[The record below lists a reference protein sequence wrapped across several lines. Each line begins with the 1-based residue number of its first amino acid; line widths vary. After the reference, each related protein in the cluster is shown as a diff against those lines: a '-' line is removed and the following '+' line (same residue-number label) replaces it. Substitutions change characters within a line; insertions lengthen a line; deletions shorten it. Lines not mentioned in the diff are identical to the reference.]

1 MPTFIHFRELI
12 MSDRFFFKA
21 GADRRAVLTAAVLAM
36 AGVLAAPA
44 MAQDAAKKNLRI
56 GATAGSNYDLLQE
69 GIVPQLKAKGYTVK
83 LIEFNDYVQPNLA
96 LSDGS
101 LDANFFQHRAY
112 FDQFTK
118 DRKLALSAIAQGP
131 VAPMGVYSKKF
142 KSLNELKS
150 GARVALPN
158 DPSNLARALLVL
170 QNAGLI
176 KIKAGVN
183 PARVSELDLA
193 ENQHKLKFLPL
204 DAAHLPRA
212 LEDADFVV
220 VNGNFAISSGLKL
233 EEAVVLEKT
242 PDQYLNVVAVKTGN
256 ETTQWAKDLA
266 EAYRSPAFKQVVDT
280 KFVGYMKPAA
290 LQ

>member
-1 MPTFIHFRELI
+1 
-12 MSDRFFFKA
+12 MSDHFFFKA
-21 GADRRAVLTAAVLAM
+21 GAGRRAVLTAAVLTI
-36 AGVLAAPA
+36 AGALAAPA

>member
-1 MPTFIHFRELI
+1 
-12 MSDRFFFKA
+12 MSARLAFQA
-21 GADRRAVLTAAVLAM
+21 GRRAAVATAVLAL
-36 AGVLAAPA
+36 AGVLSAPA
-44 MAQDAAKKNLRI
+44 LAQDANKKNLLI

-118 DRKLALSAIAQGP
+118 DRKLALTPIVQGP
-131 VAPMGVYSKKF
+131 VAPMGVYSNKF
-142 KSLNELKS
+142 KSINDLKS

-176 KIKAGVN
+176 KIKEGVN

-193 ENQHKLKFLPL
+193 ENKHKLKFLPL

-220 VNGNFAISSGLKL
+220 VNGNFAMSSGLKL
-233 EEAVVLEKT
+233 SEAVILEKT
-242 PDQYLNVVAVKTGN
+242 PDLYLNVVAVKTGN
-256 ETTQWAKDLA
+256 ENTQWAKDLA
-266 EAYRSPAFKQVVDT
+266 QAYRSDAFKQVVDT
-280 KFVGYMKPAA
+280 KFVGYMKPAF

>member
-1 MPTFIHFRELI
+1 

-21 GADRRAVLTAAVLAM
+21 GAGRRAVLTAAVLAM

-193 ENQHKLKFLPL
+193 ENPHKLKFLPL

-233 EEAVVLEKT
+233 QEAVVLEKT

>member
-1 MPTFIHFRELI
+1 

-21 GADRRAVLTAAVLAM
+21 GAGSRAVLTAAVLTI
-36 AGVLAAPA
+36 AGALAAPA

>member
-1 MPTFIHFRELI
+1 

-21 GADRRAVLTAAVLAM
+21 GAGRRAVLTAAVLTI
-36 AGVLAAPA
+36 AGALAAPA

-193 ENQHKLKFLPL
+193 ENPHKLKFLPL

-233 EEAVVLEKT
+233 QEAVVLEKT

>member
-1 MPTFIHFRELI
+1 
-12 MSDRFFFKA
+12 MSDRFSSKA
-21 GADRRAVLTAAVLAM
+21 GAGRRAVLTAAVLTI
-36 AGVLAAPA
+36 AGALAAPA

>member
-1 MPTFIHFRELI
+1 
-12 MSDRFFFKA
+12 MSDRFSSKA
-21 GADRRAVLTAAVLAM
+21 GAGRRAVLTAAVLAM
-36 AGVLAAPA
+36 AGAFTVPA
-44 MAQDAAKKNLRI
+44 MAQDAAKKQLRI

-69 GIVPQLKAKGYTVK
+69 GIVPQLKAKGYSVK

-96 LSDGS
+96 LDDGS

-118 DRKLALSAIAQGP
+118 DRKLALSAIVQGP

-142 KSLNELKS
+142 KSINDLKS

-176 KIKAGVN
+176 KIKEGVN

-193 ENQHKLKFLPL
+193 ENKHKLKFLPL

-220 VNGNFAISSGLKL
+220 VNGNFAMSSGLKL
-233 EEAVVLEKT
+233 TEAVGLEKT

-280 KFVGYMKPAA
+280 QFVGYMKPAF

>member
-1 MPTFIHFRELI
+1 

-170 QNAGLI
+170 QSAGLI

-193 ENQHKLKFLPL
+193 ENPHKLKFLPL

-233 EEAVVLEKT
+233 QEAVVLEKT

>member
-1 MPTFIHFRELI
+1 

-193 ENQHKLKFLPL
+193 ENPHKLKFLPL

-233 EEAVVLEKT
+233 QEAVVLEKT

>member
-1 MPTFIHFRELI
+1 

-170 QNAGLI
+170 QNADLI

-193 ENQHKLKFLPL
+193 ENPHKLKFLPL

-233 EEAVVLEKT
+233 QEAVVLEKT

>member
-1 MPTFIHFRELI
+1 
-12 MSDRFFFKA
+12 MSDRFFFNA
-21 GADRRAVLTAAVLAM
+21 GAGRRAVLTAAVLTI
-36 AGVLAAPA
+36 AGALAAPA

>member
-1 MPTFIHFRELI
+1 MF
-12 MSDRFFFKA
+12 DRLTSQA
-21 GADRRAVLTAAVLAM
+21 GAVRRRTLLAGATLAVAAAV
-36 AGVLAAPA
+36 GAPA
-44 MAQDAAKKNLRI
+44 MAQDAAKKELKI

-69 GIVPQLKAKGYTVK
+69 GIVPQLKAKGYTIK
-83 LIEFNDYVQPNLA
+83 LVEFNDYVQPNLA

-118 DRKLALSAIAQGP
+118 DRKLNLTPIVQGP

-142 KSLNELKS
+142 KSISELKA

-170 QNAGLI
+170 QNADLI
-176 KIKAGVN
+176 KIKPGVN

-193 ENQHKLKFLPL
+193 ENKHKLKFLPL

-212 LEDADFVV
+212 MDDADFVV
-220 VNGNFAISSGLKL
+220 VNGNFAMSSGLKL
-233 EEAVVLEKT
+233 TEAVILEKT
-242 PDQYLNVVAVKTGN
+242 PDLYLNVVAVKTGN
-256 ETTQWAKDLA
+256 ENTQWAKDLA

-280 KFVGYMKPAA
+280 KFVGYVKPAF

>member
-1 MPTFIHFRELI
+1 
-12 MSDRFFFKA
+12 MSDRFSSKA
-21 GADRRAVLTAAVLAM
+21 GAGRRAVLTAAVLAM
-36 AGVLAAPA
+36 AGAFTVPA
-44 MAQDAAKKNLRI
+44 MAQDAAKKQLRI

-69 GIVPQLKAKGYTVK
+69 GIVPQLKAKGYSVK

-96 LSDGS
+96 LDDGS

-118 DRKLALSAIAQGP
+118 DRKLALSAIVQGP

-142 KSLNELKS
+142 KSINDLKS

-176 KIKAGVN
+176 KIKDGVS

-193 ENQHKLKFLPL
+193 ENKHKLKFLPL

-220 VNGNFAISSGLKL
+220 VNGNFAMSSGLKL
-233 EEAVVLEKT
+233 SEAVVLEKT
-242 PDQYLNVVAVKTGN
+242 PDQYLNVVAVKAGN
-256 ETTQWAKDLA
+256 ENTQWAKDLA

-280 KFVGYMKPAA
+280 KFVGYMKPAF

>member
-1 MPTFIHFRELI
+1 M
-12 MSDRFFFKA
+12 A
-21 GADRRAVLTAAVLAM
+21 GAFTV
-36 AGVLAAPA
+36 PA
-44 MAQDAAKKNLRI
+44 MAQDAAKKQLRI
-56 GATAGSNYDLLQE
+56 GATAGLQLR
-69 GIVPQLKAKGYTVK
+69 PAARRHRAQLKAKGYSVK

-96 LSDGS
+96 LDDGS

-118 DRKLALSAIAQGP
+118 DRKLALSAIVQGP

-142 KSLNELKS
+142 KSINDLKS

-176 KIKAGVN
+176 KIKDGVN

-193 ENQHKLKFLPL
+193 ENKHKLKFLPL

-220 VNGNFAISSGLKL
+220 VNGNFAMSSGLKL
-233 EEAVVLEKT
+233 SEAVVLEKRQT
-242 PDQYLNVVAVKTGN
+242 ST
-256 ETTQWAKDLA
+256 
-266 EAYRSPAFKQVVDT
+266 
-280 KFVGYMKPAA
+280 
-290 LQ
+290 

>member
-1 MPTFIHFRELI
+1 
-12 MSDRFFFKA
+12 MSDRFSSKA
-21 GADRRAVLTAAVLAM
+21 GAGRRAVLTAAVLAM
-36 AGVLAAPA
+36 AGAFAVPA
-44 MAQDAAKKNLRI
+44 MAQDAAKKHLRI

-69 GIVPQLKAKGYTVK
+69 GIVPQLKAKGYSVK
-83 LIEFNDYVQPNLA
+83 LIEFNDYVQPNMA
-96 LSDGS
+96 LDDGS

-118 DRKLALSAIAQGP
+118 DRKLALSAIVQGP

-142 KSLNELKS
+142 KSINDLKS

-176 KIKAGVN
+176 KIKEGVN

-193 ENQHKLKFLPL
+193 DNKHKLKFLPL

-220 VNGNFAISSGLKL
+220 VNGNFAMSSGLKL
-233 EEAVVLEKT
+233 SEAVVLEKT
-242 PDQYLNVVAVKTGN
+242 PDQYLNVVAVKAGN
-256 ETTQWAKDLA
+256 ENTPWAKDLA
-266 EAYRSPAFKQVVDT
+266 EAYRSSAFKQVVDT
-280 KFVGYMKPAA
+280 KFVGYMKPAF

>member
-1 MPTFIHFRELI
+1 
-12 MSDRFFFKA
+12 MSA
-21 GADRRAVLTAAVLAM
+21 GFSFQLGRRAAVATAVLAL
-36 AGVLAAPA
+36 AGMFSVAAT
-44 MAQDAAKKNLRI
+44 AQDASKKNLLI

-118 DRKLALSAIAQGP
+118 DRKLALTPIVQGP
-131 VAPMGVYSKKF
+131 VAPMGVYSNKF
-142 KSLNELKS
+142 KSINELKS

-176 KIKAGVN
+176 KIKEGVN

-193 ENQHKLKFLPL
+193 ENKHKLKFLPL

-220 VNGNFAISSGLKL
+220 VNGNFAMSSGLKL
-233 EEAVVLEKT
+233 SEAVILEKT
-242 PDQYLNVVAVKTGN
+242 PDLYLNVVAVKTGN
-256 ETTQWAKDLA
+256 ENTQWAKDLA
-266 EAYRSPAFKQVVDT
+266 DAYRSDAFKQVVDT
-280 KFVGYMKPAA
+280 KFVGYMKPAF

>member
-1 MPTFIHFRELI
+1 MF
-12 MSDRFFFKA
+12 DRFFFKA

-176 KIKAGVN
+176 KIKADVN

-193 ENQHKLKFLPL
+193 ENPHKLKFLPL

-233 EEAVVLEKT
+233 QEAVVLEKT

>member
-1 MPTFIHFRELI
+1 

-21 GADRRAVLTAAVLAM
+21 GAGRRAVLTAAVLAM
-36 AGVLAAPA
+36 AGALAAPA